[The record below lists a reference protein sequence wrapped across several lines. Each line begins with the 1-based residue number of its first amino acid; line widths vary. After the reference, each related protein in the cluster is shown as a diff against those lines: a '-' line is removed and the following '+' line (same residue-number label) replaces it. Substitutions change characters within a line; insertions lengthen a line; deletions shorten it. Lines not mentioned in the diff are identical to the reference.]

1 MNDNKCHSE
10 LFESIDCLREYSDR
24 IAGYMSDRGP
34 VKRSKSLRK
43 EFLHFV
49 KWREEVERET
59 GEQVLSLPIDPA
71 VLVEYGDSLDERGL
85 AYSTISSYISAVGT
99 MHVAADYPK
108 PTDNPTV
115 RAYLARLREKHSRD
129 DLHRVRA
136 LSLVELRDILDKLHI
151 PRSVRPGRM
160 ETPQETHKRAS
171 VDRAMLLTT
180 VQTGMRQ
187 YEAAGF
193 VWGEVREEPDG
204 SGRVLLQS
212 NKQRQR
218 GIWIAISG
226 LCLQTLNDI
235 KPDSADDNSSV
246 FGLTENQVGSR
257 LKRMCKEAGIDPKE
271 VGGNTP
277 RSTLYRLVM
286 EKDGPARMLQQQ
298 LRLKEYRILDKYI
311 DNNVDGILE
320 WLNNTFDA
328 VLAELVA

>member
-1 MNDNKCHSE
+1 MNDDKLHSE
-10 LFESIDCLREYSDR
+10 LFESIDCLREYSDL
-24 IAGYMSDRGP
+24 IAQYMNDRGP

-49 KWREEVERET
+49 KWGEEVEREV
-59 GEQVLSLPIDPA
+59 GEQILSLPIDPA
-71 VLVEYGDSLDERGL
+71 VLVEYGKALHGRGL

-99 MHVAADYPK
+99 MHVAAGLRK

-115 RAYLARLREKHSRD
+115 RTHLAGLREKHSLD

-136 LSLVELRDILDKLHI
+136 LSQVELRDILDRLHI
-151 PRSVRPGRM
+151 SRRVGAGKM
-160 ETPQETHKRAS
+160 ETPWETLKRAS
-171 VDRAMLLTT
+171 VDKAILLTT

-226 LCLQTLNDI
+226 LCLQALNDI
-235 KPDSADDNSSV
+235 KPDGADDNSSV
-246 FGLTENQVGSR
+246 FGLTENQIGSR
-257 LKRMCKEAGIDPKE
+257 LKKMCKEAGIDPKE

-298 LRLKEYRILDKYI
+298 LRLKEYRIKDKYI
-311 DNNVDGILE
+311 DNNVVGILE
-320 WLNNTFDA
+320 WLDKTFDA
-328 VLAELVA
+328 ALVEHIS